1 MTLFI
6 MTYIGSP
13 HIYYGD
19 EVGMWGALYQGA
31 HKPMVWDA
39 LTYENEVQTYLQVPH
54 ETDSVEVDHDMVA
67 FYRTLTSIRN
77 NYEVI
82 RLGDF
87 ETLLTDDV
95 NKIYAFKRSYKKC
108 EAVVILNNDEDS
120 HQVVLELEKGKW
132 RDVLNNEKFKV
143 TKNGNLSAQIGK
155 RWGRILLSKH
165 CYYTDD
171 DDLEMDD

>member
-31 HKPMVWDA
+31 HKPMVWDD
-39 LTYENEVQTYLQVPH
+39 LTYENEVQSYSQDLHDP
-54 ETDSVEVDHDMVA
+54 DSVEVDYDMLA
-67 FYRTLTSIRN
+67 FYRNLTRIRN
-77 NYEVI
+77 NYEVV

-95 NKIYAFKRSYKKC
+95 KKIYAFKRSYKKC
-108 EAVVILNNDEDS
+108 KAVVILNNDEVS
-120 HQVVLELEKGKW
+120 HQVVLDLEKGKW
-132 RDVLNNEKFKV
+132 RDVLNDEEFKV
-143 TKNGNLSAQIGK
+143 NKNGDLLVEVGK
-155 RWGRILLSKH
+155 RWGKILLSKH
-165 CYYTDD
+165 CY
-171 DDLEMDD
+171 